1 MFKNAKNSIKKDPVY
16 NLWTSLTLYY
26 LYQMWNKKEKKL
38 NIAFEIEEILLEAL
52 KMNDRDTNSL
62 FLLLY
67 ITLDFNK
74 TFVNYE
80 IQLTHTVEDIAVWI
94 KSINEYKGYIA
105 WAEIYFGRGDSEF
118 TIQTLEE
125 LIQIYPENPE
135 AYFKLWSMYENGSE
149 ESLEIAE
156 KCFLWVTN
164 FFMIETK

>member
-1 MFKNAKNSIKKDPVY
+1 
-16 NLWTSLTLYY
+16 
-26 LYQMWNKKEKKL
+26 
-38 NIAFEIEEILLEAL
+38 
-52 KMNDRDTNSL
+52 MNDGDTNSL

-74 TFVNYE
+74 TFTNYE

-94 KSINEYKGYIA
+94 KNINEYKGYIA

-118 TIQTLEE
+118 TVQTLEE

-135 AYFKLWSMYENGSE
+135 AYFKLWSLYENGSE

-156 KCFLWVTN
+156 KCFL
-164 FFMIETK
+164 